1 MKKDPTFSQITYM
14 VTGLMS
20 SFVQKNGTIDE
31 GTVRSC
37 VDLAKVAYDYIS
49 ELYPTE
55 EANTLKGKEEKTDEN
70 PFIDCDIFKDQ
81 WVSKD
86 GVVGGKPDIRVSS
99 MVYGCA
105 EYDDIVKWLKEKKN
119 ITNNRKIDNIIDKYL
134 LKDNL
139 YNHLYH
145 YLGPVRP

>member
-49 ELYPTE
+49 ELYPSE
-55 EANTLKGKEEKTDEN
+55 DNNTSKEKEEVKEEN
-70 PFIDCDIFKDQ
+70 PFSDCDLFKTHDL
-81 WVSKD
+81 
-86 GVVGGKPDIRVSS
+86 GSS
-99 MVYGCA
+99 IKGYKNYVCYHA
-105 EYDDIVKWLKEKKN
+105 AYYNDLVKWLKEKKN
-119 ITNNRKIDNIIDKYL
+119 IKNNRKIDNLINKYL
-134 LKDNL
+134 RKNSEVENMYQYFD
-139 YNHLYH
+139 
-145 YLGPVRP
+145 VI